1 MGKQVI
7 EPGKIKCL
15 VQYIKDHRV
24 PMAELAEGTGVSRV
38 FISYAL
44 NGKKK
49 MPAVLFAKLIVVL
62 GLDEGRLHEYHR
74 MYMEDLNQ
82 TEKRKLADRIL
93 RIASGYAL
101 SDDDL
106 RDCMEQV
113 IDMRRGG
120 NDNNKNKEL

>member
-1 MGKQVI
+1 
-7 EPGKIKCL
+7 
-15 VQYIKDHRV
+15 
-24 PMAELAEGTGVSRV
+24 
-38 FISYAL
+38 
-44 NGKKK
+44 